1 MVLWY
6 NHSYVQMCLLIGT
19 VGQISDVTHGFLDS
33 CLIFI
38 MFSHDKDKCEISKKH
53 ECHMY
58 RFHL

>member
-1 MVLWY
+1 MVFWY

-19 VGQISDVTHGFLDS
+19 VGQISDVTHGFFDS

-53 ECHMY
+53 E
-58 RFHL
+58 